1 MSVVRAFIALELPEA
16 MQRELDK
23 LSVELRKLLLDLP
36 LRWVRTENI
45 HLTLKFLGKTSQDD
59 LARIQTIIDQQAR
72 KTAPIQVEFSAFGVF
87 PNTHKPLVLWVGV
100 KAPAELQVLQ
110 QSIEAKLAEIG
121 YPAEERGFTPHLTL
135 ARVRR
140 EHKLANL
147 KRIGEVMAAVK
158 LEPSAAGTI
167 DSVTLFRSDLKPGGS
182 VYNPLSR
189 SPLRGQQ

>member
-23 LSVELRKLLLDLP
+23 LSVELRKLLFDLP
-36 LRWVRTENI
+36 LRWVRTQNI
-45 HLTLKFLGKTSQDD
+45 HLTLKFLGNASPDD
-59 LARIQTIIDQQAR
+59 LPRIQAIVDEQAR
-72 KTAPIQVEFSAFGVF
+72 KTPPIHIEFSDFGVF
-87 PNTHKPLVLWVGV
+87 PNVHKPLVLWVGV
-100 KAPAELQVLQ
+100 RAPAGLQDLQ
-110 QSIEAKLAEIG
+110 QGIEARLVELG
-121 YPAEERGFTPHLTL
+121 YPAEERGFNAHLTL

-158 LEPSAAGTI
+158 LEPSAAGII

-189 SPLRGQQ
+189 SPLLGQQ

>member
-23 LSVELRKLLLDLP
+23 LSVGLQKLLSDLP

-45 HLTLKFLGKTSQDD
+45 HLTLKFLGNTSEDD
-59 LARIQTIIDQQAR
+59 LARIQAIIDRQAR
-72 KTAPIQVEFSAFGVF
+72 TVAPIQIEFSEFGLF
-87 PNTHKPLVLWVGV
+87 PNAQKPLVLWVGV
-100 KAPAELQVLQ
+100 KVPAELQALQ
-110 QSIEAKLAEIG
+110 QGIEANLAEIG

-147 KRIGEVMAAVK
+147 KRIGDVMASVR
-158 LEPSAAGTI
+158 LEPSAAGVI
-167 DSVTLFRSDLKPGGS
+167 DAVTLFRSDLKPGGS
-182 VYNPLSR
+182 VYNPISR
-189 SPLRGQQ
+189 SLLLGRQ

>member
-1 MSVVRAFIALELPEA
+1 MSIVRAFIALELPDA

-23 LSVELRKLLLDLP
+23 LSVALQRLLSDLP

-45 HLTLKFLGKTSQDD
+45 HLTLIFLGKTKQQD
-59 LARIQTIIDQQAR
+59 LPLITAIIEQQAQTI
-72 KTAPIQVEFSAFGVF
+72 APMQVEFSEFGVF
-87 PNTHKPLVLWVGV
+87 PNAQKPLVLWVGV

-110 QSIEAKLAEIG
+110 QGIQTKLAELG
-121 YPAEERGFTPHLTL
+121 YPAEERSFTPHLTL

-140 EHKLANL
+140 EHRLANL
-147 KRIGEVMAAVK
+147 RRIGEVMASVK
-158 LEPSAAGTI
+158 LEPTAAALI

-189 SPLRGQQ
+189 IPLLGRR

>member
-1 MSVVRAFIALELPEA
+1 MSIVRAFIALELPEA

-23 LSVELRKLLLDLP
+23 LSIELRKLLSDLP

-45 HLTLKFLGKTSQDD
+45 HLTLKFLGPTSQPD
-59 LARIQTIIDQQAR
+59 LARIQAIVEEQAR
-72 KTAPIQVEFSAFGVF
+72 MTAPMQVEFSEFGVF
-87 PNTHKPLVLWVGV
+87 PNAQKPLVLWVGV
-100 KAPAELQVLQ
+100 KAPPDLQTLQ
-110 QSIEAKLAEIG
+110 RGIEAKLAEIG

-147 KRIGEVMAAVK
+147 KRIGEVMASVK
-158 LEPSAAGTI
+158 LQPSAAGII

-189 SPLRGQQ
+189 IPLLGPQ